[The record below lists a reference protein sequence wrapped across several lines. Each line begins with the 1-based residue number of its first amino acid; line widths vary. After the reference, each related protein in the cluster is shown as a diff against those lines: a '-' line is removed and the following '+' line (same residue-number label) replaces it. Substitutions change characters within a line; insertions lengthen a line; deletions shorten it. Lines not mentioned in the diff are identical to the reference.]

1 MRRSLIVNTNNF
13 VFEIDFINNIYKKNK
28 KEIKIDIDS
37 NFTYKEMHKEL
48 ISGTYKNACTF
59 SEGLKVV
66 NTIEAAEKSSL
77 SKSKW
82 IINEKNM

>member
-1 MRRSLIVNTNNF
+1 MRRNLIVNTNNF
-13 VFEIDFINNIYKKNK
+13 VFEIDFINNIYRKNK

-59 SEGLKVV
+59 RRF
-66 NTIEAAEKSSL
+66 KSS
-77 SKSKW
+77 
-82 IINEKNM
+82 EYY

>member
-1 MRRSLIVNTNNF
+1 
-13 VFEIDFINNIYKKNK
+13 
-28 KEIKIDIDS
+28 
-37 NFTYKEMHKEL
+37 MHKEL